1 MLHQLASVAG
11 ALMVL
16 LAYVGYQRN
25 WMTKEQPV
33 YNLLNLVG
41 SALLAW
47 VAIVDRRWGFIL
59 LEVIWALLSV
69 PPLVAM
75 ARSRSREAASGGG

>member
-1 MLHQLASVAG
+1 MLHQLASIAG
-11 ALMVL
+11 AVMVL
-16 LAYVGYQRN
+16 AAYLGYQRG
-25 WMTKEQPV
+25 WMSKEQPG
-33 YNLLNLVG
+33 YNVLNLVG

-69 PPLVAM
+69 PPLLAL
-75 ARSRSREAASGGG
+75 ARKGSGQGVSG

>member
-11 ALMVL
+11 AIMVL

-25 WMTKEQPV
+25 WMTKEQPL
-33 YNLLNLVG
+33 YNVLNLVG
-41 SALLAW
+41 SSLLAW
-47 VAIVDRRWGFIL
+47 VAIVDGRWGFIL

-75 ARSRSREAASGGG
+75 ARSRSGAGANGGR

>member
-11 ALMVL
+11 AIMVL
-16 LAYVGYQRN
+16 LAYLGYQRN
-25 WMTKEQPV
+25 WMSKEQPL
-33 YNLLNLVG
+33 YNVLNLVG

-69 PPLVAM
+69 PPLIAM
-75 ARSRSREAASGGG
+75 ARSRSREAANGGG

>member
-11 ALMVL
+11 AIMVL

-33 YNLLNLVG
+33 YNVLNLVG

-59 LEVIWALLSV
+59 LEVTWALLSV

-75 ARSRSREAASGGG
+75 ARTRSQAGANGGR

>member
-11 ALMVL
+11 AIMVL
-16 LAYVGYQRN
+16 LAYLGYQRN
-25 WMTKEQPV
+25 WMSKEQPV

-75 ARSRSREAASGGG
+75 ARSRSRDTANGGG

>member
-11 ALMVL
+11 AIMVL

-69 PPLVAM
+69 PPLLAM
-75 ARSRSREAASGGG
+75 ARSRGGANGGR

>member
-75 ARSRSREAASGGG
+75 ARSREGANGGG

>member
-11 ALMVL
+11 AIMVL
-16 LAYVGYQRN
+16 LAYLGYQRN
-25 WMTKEQPV
+25 WMSKEQPL
-33 YNLLNLVG
+33 YNVLNLVG

-75 ARSRSREAASGGG
+75 ARSRSREAANGGG

>member
-11 ALMVL
+11 AIMVL
-16 LAYVGYQRN
+16 LAYLGYQRG
-25 WMTKEQPV
+25 WMSKEQPG
-33 YNLLNLVG
+33 YNVLNLVG

-59 LEVIWALLSV
+59 LEVSWALLSV
-69 PPLVAM
+69 PPLVAL
-75 ARSRSREAASGGG
+75 ARKGSGPAVTG